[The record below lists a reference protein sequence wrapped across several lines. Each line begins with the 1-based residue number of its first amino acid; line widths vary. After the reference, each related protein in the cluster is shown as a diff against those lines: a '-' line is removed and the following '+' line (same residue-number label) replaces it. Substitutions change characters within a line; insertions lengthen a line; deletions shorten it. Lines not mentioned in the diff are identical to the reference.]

1 MAVKHL
7 APNLTQSTFSAEAAS
22 KREVA
27 SNGSING
34 KLIARPAEAGASAE
48 ATMLIDY
55 DMPLWRPPSEANS
68 FILQA
73 TLGCSFNWCSFCSM
87 YRTKPFAVRPLEQVR
102 VEIQTMARAYPGL
115 RRVFLADGDA
125 LAAPTEH
132 LLAILE
138 SLHAAFPRLERVSSY
153 ALPANLLKK
162 SVEELTRLR
171 EGGLTL
177 LYYGIETGLADLLK
191 RITKG
196 ATPEAMVTGLTKA
209 KQAGLRISATV
220 ILGLGGQAYWREHID
235 ATADLVNRVELDYLS
250 TLQLMIDPSIHE
262 EFHRKFREPFREQ
275 DDYALLMEQA
285 RLIERLDPP
294 VSLVFRSNHAS
305 NALALAGELPRDRE
319 RLLAQLRQ
327 ALAGALPLR
336 PEWLRGY

>member
-1 MAVKHL
+1 
-7 APNLTQSTFSAEAAS
+7 
-22 KREVA
+22 
-27 SNGSING
+27 
-34 KLIARPAEAGASAE
+34 
-48 ATMLIDY
+48 MLIDY
-55 DMPLWRPPSEANS
+55 DMPLWRPPSEADS

-73 TLGCSFNWCSFCSM
+73 TLGCSFNRCSFCSM

-102 VEIQTMARAYPGL
+102 AEIQAMARAYPGL

-132 LLAILE
+132 LSAILKAL
-138 SLHAAFPRLERVSSY
+138 STAFHRLERVSSY

-162 SVEELTRLR
+162 SVDELRQLR

-177 LYYGIETGLADLLK
+177 LYYGIETGSADLLK

-196 ATPEAMVTGLTKA
+196 ATPDAMATGLGKA
-209 KQAGLRISATV
+209 KQAGLKISATV
-220 ILGLGGQAYWREHID
+220 ILGLGGQTYWREHID
-235 ATADLVNRVELDYLS
+235 GTAELVNRVELDYLS

-275 DDYALLMEQA
+275 DDRALLAEQV

-294 VSLVFRSNHAS
+294 APLVFRSNHAS
-305 NALALAGELPRDRE
+305 NALALAGTLPRDRE
-319 RLLAQLRQ
+319 ALLAQLQRG
-327 ALAGALPLR
+327 LAGEIRLR

>member
-1 MAVKHL
+1 MPIH
-7 APNLTQSTFSAEAAS
+7 
-22 KREVA
+22 
-27 SNGSING
+27 
-34 KLIARPAEAGASAE
+34 
-48 ATMLIDY
+48 Y
-55 DMPLWRPPSEANS
+55 DLPVWRPPSEADS

-73 TLGCSFNWCSFCSM
+73 TLGCSFNRCSFCSM
-87 YRTKPFAVRPLEQVR
+87 YRTKHFAIRPLDQVQA
-102 VEIQTMARAYPGL
+102 EIRTVARAYPAS

-132 LLAILE
+132 LLTLLY
-138 SLHAAFPRLERVSSY
+138 SLRSAFPRLERVSSY

-162 SVEELTRLR
+162 SVEELTQLR
-171 EGGLTL
+171 ESGLAL
-177 LYYGIETGLADLLK
+177 LYYGIETGSADLLK

-196 ATPEAMVTGLTKA
+196 ATPKAMITGLSKA

-262 EFHRKFREPFREQ
+262 EFHRKFHDPFQQQ
-275 DDYALLMEQA
+275 DDQALLAEQA

-294 VSLVFRSNHAS
+294 GSLVFRSNHAS
-305 NALALAGELPRDRE
+305 NALALAGTLPQDRA
-319 RLLAQLRQ
+319 RLLAQLER
-327 ALAGALPLR
+327 ALSGAVRLR